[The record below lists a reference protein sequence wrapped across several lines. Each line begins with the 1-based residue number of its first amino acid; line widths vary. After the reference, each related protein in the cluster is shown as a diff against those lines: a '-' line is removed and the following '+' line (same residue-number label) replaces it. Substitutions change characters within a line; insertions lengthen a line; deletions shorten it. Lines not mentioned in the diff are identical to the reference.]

1 MLKLGTIDEFKS
13 LVNSGNGFTKSNL
26 YYVKLPTVNG
36 INTYDLGLLCN
47 DITLPTR
54 QLSTVERDFGVAKQ
68 NIVYGYVNPAVSMTF
83 RILNDQKVRDYF
95 EGWHN
100 FILPQYEKDGEGRF
114 EAKYPDTYMRPI
126 HIYQLERGKS
136 FPLFSKQFDKKI
148 GPFNINIDLDLDIG
162 TSSIANYHWLL
173 DRAYPVSYTSTN
185 LAEGAGEVSTITVEF
200 NYHYWKGESVSNGK
214 QKASITFN

>member
-13 LVNSGNGFTKSNL
+13 LVASGRGLTKSNL

-36 INTYDLGLLCN
+36 VNAYDIGLLCN

-54 QLSTVERDFGVAKQ
+54 QLSTTDRDFGVSKQ
-68 NIVYGYVNPAVSMTF
+68 SVVYGYVNPSVSMTF

-95 EGWHN
+95 ESWHN
-100 FILPQYEKDGEGRF
+100 FILPHYEGDVEGRF
-114 EAKYPDTYMRPI
+114 EAKYPNTYMQPV

-162 TSSIANYHWLL
+162 TSSVANYHWFL

-185 LAEGAGEVSTITVEF
+185 LSEGAGEVSTITVEF